1 MGAVRRSR
9 ALCARP
15 DSGGQAL
22 LGVSQPQTTGD
33 GRLFQR
39 KIVGAATMPSR
50 GRGGAPSW
58 PEVRDESLCPGGASP
73 PDIGRK
79 AYCPGKRRPVLRCH
93 DWGRRCREGA
103 CDAGTVAR
111 KAGKKSGEGDA
122 ADSAHGGV
130 AGLQASVGRG
140 ARGWKDAAG
149 SWRCRRPRKIFTR
162 TKTRNA
168 TTEVVAFL
176 EKGVEAPRAF
186 VNAQTLQSGRSKAE
200 GKKTSL
206 RLRCGPAC
214 QRPSGRTWWWS
225 RKTRIP
231 ELLRSPAW

>member
-1 MGAVRRSR
+1 M
-9 ALCARP
+9 
-15 DSGGQAL
+15 
-22 LGVSQPQTTGD
+22 SQPQTTGD

-73 PDIGRK
+73 PDSGRK
-79 AYCPGKRRPVLRCH
+79 AYCPGKRRPVLP
-93 DWGRRCREGA
+93 DVMTGKDMPQKGRVMPERSQGRLERRVG
-103 CDAGTVAR
+103 R
-111 KAGKKSGEGDA
+111 DA

-130 AGLQASVGRG
+130 AGLQAPVGSVS
-140 ARGWKDAAG
+140 RGWKDAAG
-149 SWRCRRPRKIFTR
+149 RWRCRRSRKIFTR

-176 EKGVEAPRAF
+176 EKGVEAPMAF

>member
-93 DWGRRCREGA
+93 DWGRRCRRRGVWCRNGRKEGWKEEWGGG
-103 CDAGTVAR
+103 CGRFCAR
-111 KAGKKSGEGDA
+111 RRCGATG
-122 ADSAHGGV
+122 
-130 AGLQASVGRG
+130 VGREGG
-140 ARGWKDAAG
+140 AGMEG
-149 SWRCRRPRKIFTR
+149 RCRK
-162 TKTRNA
+162 
-168 TTEVVAFL
+168 L
-176 EKGVEAPRAF
+176 EMPQAPEDF
-186 VNAQTLQSGRSKAE
+186 YKDKN
-200 GKKTSL
+200 KK
-206 RLRCGPAC
+206 RHNRGCGI
-214 QRPSGRTWWWS
+214 S
-225 RKTRIP
+225 
-231 ELLRSPAW
+231 